1 MVSASDFILIP
12 YTPDLTLAGVAYTC
26 HWLTHSHKNI
36 ESPIFPNLRRI
47 VADKALELA
56 FRHHLVEYHIPHKN
70 LSSPNFTDPD
80 RYTITLGGRR
90 CDLHGFL
97 LSQKNI
103 IRRVHGNFEEL
114 LKAVAL
120 IPSEQFV
127 GGTHSDHDLYVFG
140 FVTALVTTNQHE
152 LMRALDKNQS
162 NYLIYLLPKSWSNPD
177 QWVTLGKLALKSEN
191 IQPITL
197 VMGGQI
203 ENMQSQTQEVMV
215 PPGLRVEIQNDF
227 YSLVYMHVSPNPNGR
242 VGVHSPRLSQ
252 TIIIQPNDWGN
263 IWLYGMEVILCG
275 YITHGEFRQHAHEL
289 PAGSRVLQSLQAPE
303 KSLGL
308 SIASIHPM
316 EELFELATT
325 V

>member
-12 YTPDLTLAGVAYTC
+12 YTPDMTLAGVAYTC
-26 HWLTHSHKNI
+26 HWLTHSHNDI

-47 VADKALELA
+47 VADKAMELA

-80 RYTITLGGRR
+80 RYAITLGGRR

-97 LSQKNI
+97 LGQKNV
-103 IRRVHGNFEEL
+103 IRRVHGNLEEL
-114 LKAVAL
+114 LKADAL

-127 GGTHSDHDLYVFG
+127 SEIHSDHDLYIFG
-140 FVTALVTTNQHE
+140 IVTALVTTDRRE
-152 LMRALDKNQS
+152 LMRALDKSQS
-162 NYLIYLLPKSWSNPD
+162 NYLIYLLPKTWSNPE
-177 QWVTLGKLALKSEN
+177 QWVTLGRLALKSEN

-197 VMGGQI
+197 VIGGQI
-203 ENMQSQTQEVMV
+203 ENMQSQTQEVIL
-215 PPGLRVEIQNDF
+215 PPGLRVELQNDF
-227 YSLVYMHVSPNPNGR
+227 YSLAYLHVTPNPNGR
-242 VGVHSPRLSQ
+242 IGVHSPRLSQ

-289 PAGSRVLQSLQAPE
+289 PAGSRVLQYRQTPE
-303 KSLGL
+303 KSLAL
-308 SIASIHPM
+308 PVANLHPM
-316 EELFELATT
+316 QELFELATAA
-325 V
+325 